1 MCHIFFDTGISVCIS
16 YCTFSKINMKMGT
29 PYFLEFVWME
39 NFINL
44 PQDATNLTGPT
55 PGRFGPDRP
64 EG

>member
-1 MCHIFFDTGISVCIS
+1 MCHIFFDTGISVCKT
-16 YCTFSKINMKMGT
+16 YCTSFRIRMETSKQC
-29 PYFLEFVWME
+29 FLEFVWME